1 MAQRHLSV
9 TRHVPASA
17 QAVYAAVSDLDKVA
31 ERSPEN
37 IAAWRL
43 WRGEP
48 RPGGWF
54 IGWNRAGRH
63 LWPTTCRVAVADPP
77 LEFAFDVSLLGL
89 PVARWGYT
97 ITPEPDGCTVTEHWD
112 DRRGDGPAG
121 ALMRWAG
128 STFAGSD
135 VDERVR
141 RNRRGMT
148 VSLDRL
154 AAALAGASSET
165 ASETAS
171 GAPPA

>member
-1 MAQRHLSV
+1 MALRELSV
-9 TRHVPASA
+9 SRHVPASPV
-17 QAVYAAVSDLDKVA
+17 AVYEAVSDLAKVA

-37 IAAWRL
+37 VAAWRF

-48 RPGGWF
+48 RPGSWF
-54 IGWNRAGRH
+54 VGWNRAGRR
-63 LWPTTCRVAVADPP
+63 LWPTTGKVAVTDPP
-77 LEFAFDVSLLGL
+77 REFAFDVSLLGL

-97 ITPEPDGCTVTEHWD
+97 IAPESDGCTVTEHWE
-112 DRRGDGPAG
+112 DRRGDGAAG

-141 RNRRGMT
+141 RNQHGMT

-154 AAALAGASSET
+154 AAALGASRTEQVP
-165 ASETAS
+165 E
-171 GAPPA
+171 APPA